1 MIDKQELF
9 AGYCAVWEYAESRLG
24 YEVYEGPD
32 MQDVCMSD
40 VKEINICSRK
50 GIEKRLYG
58 LLHEC
63 GHALIRENWTKFQK
77 EFPAHAACGYDRRKN
92 RTDGYRVSLVEEEYE
107 AWKRGKRLAKRLGIE
122 LDEERYEKH
131 KTKCIMS
138 YMHWAV
144 GQYDI

>member
-1 MIDKQELF
+1 MIDKQEIF

-50 GIEKRLYG
+50 GIEKKLYG

>member
-1 MIDKQELF
+1 MVDKQELF
-9 AGYCAVWEYAESRLG
+9 AGYCAVWKYAESRLG

-50 GIEKRLYG
+50 GIEKKLYG

>member
-50 GIEKRLYG
+50 GIEKKLYG

>member
-1 MIDKQELF
+1 MVDKQELF
-9 AGYCAVWEYAESRLG
+9 AGYCAVWKYAVDRLG
-24 YEVYEGPD
+24 YEIYEGPD
-32 MQDVCMSD
+32 LQDVCMSD
-40 VKEINICSRK
+40 IKEINICSRK
-50 GIEKRLYG
+50 GIEKKLYG

-107 AWKRGKRLAKRLGIE
+107 AWKRGKRLAKRLGIQI
-122 LDEERYEKH
+122 DEERFEKH
-131 KTKCIMS
+131 KTKCLMS

>member
-1 MIDKQELF
+1 MIDKQEIF
-9 AGYCAVWEYAESRLG
+9 AGYCAVWEYAVNRLG
-24 YEVYEGPD
+24 YEVYEGPELL
-32 MQDVCMSD
+32 DVCMSD

-50 GIEKRLYG
+50 GIEKKLYG

-122 LDEERYEKH
+122 LDEERFEKH
-131 KTKCIMS
+131 KTKCLMS

>member
-1 MIDKQELF
+1 MVDRKELHE
-9 AGYCAVWEYAESRLG
+9 AYNTVWQYAVNRLG

-50 GIEKRLYG
+50 GVEKKLYS

-63 GHALIRENWTKFQK
+63 GHALIRENWSKFSK
-77 EFPAHAACGYDRRKN
+77 EFPAHAECGYDGRKN
-92 RTDGYRVSLVEEEYE
+92 RTDNYRISLVEEEYE

-122 LDEERYEKH
+122 LDEKRFEKH
-131 KTKCIMS
+131 KVQCLMS
-138 YMHWAV
+138 YMYWAV
-144 GQYDI
+144 GQYD

>member
-1 MIDKQELF
+1 VVDKKELF
-9 AGYCAVWEYAESRLG
+9 AGYYTVWNYAVNRLG
-24 YEVYEGPD
+24 YEVHEGPD

-40 VKEINICSRK
+40 IKEINICSRK
-50 GIEKRLYG
+50 GIENKLYG

-63 GHALIRENWTKFQK
+63 GHALIRENWNKFQK
-77 EFPAHAACGYDRRKN
+77 EFPAHAACGYDHRKN

-122 LDEERYEKH
+122 LDEERFEKH
-131 KTKCIMS
+131 KTKCLMS

>member
-9 AGYCAVWEYAESRLG
+9 AGYCAVWKYAESRLG

-50 GIEKRLYG
+50 GIEKKLYG

>member
-1 MIDKQELF
+1 MVDKQTLHV
-9 AGYCAVWEYAESRLG
+9 GYNEVWKYAINRLG
-24 YEVYEGPD
+24 YEIYEGPD
-32 MQDVCMSD
+32 LQDVCMSD
-40 VKEINICSRK
+40 IKEINICSRK
-50 GIEKRLYG
+50 GIEKKLYG

-107 AWKRGKRLAKRLGIE
+107 AWKRGKRLAKRLGIQI
-122 LDEERYEKH
+122 DEERFEKH

>member
-1 MIDKQELF
+1 MVDRQDLF

-24 YEVYEGPD
+24 YEVHEGPD

-50 GIEKRLYG
+50 GIEKKLYG

-77 EFPAHAACGYDRRKN
+77 EFPAHAACGYDGRKN
-92 RTDGYRVSLVEEEYE
+92 RTDNYRISLVH
-107 AWKRGKRLAKRLGIE
+107 ALKGQ
-122 LDEERYEKH
+122 KH
-131 KTKCIMS
+131 KVQCLMS

-144 GQYDI
+144 GQYD

>member
-1 MIDKQELF
+1 MVDKQ
-9 AGYCAVWEYAESRLG
+9 AVDRLG
-24 YEVYEGPD
+24 YEIYEGPD
-32 MQDVCMSD
+32 MQDLCMSD
-40 VKEINICSRK
+40 IKEINICSRK
-50 GIEKRLYG
+50 GIEKKLYG

-107 AWKRGKRLAKRLGIE
+107 AWKRGKRLAKRLGIQI
-122 LDEERYEKH
+122 DEERFEKH

>member
-9 AGYCAVWEYAESRLG
+9 AGYCAVWEYAENRLG
-24 YEVYEGPD
+24 YEVHEGPD

-50 GIEKRLYG
+50 GIEKKLYG

>member
-1 MIDKQELF
+1 MFDRQELHE
-9 AGYCAVWEYAESRLG
+9 AYNTVWQYAVNRLG

-50 GIEKRLYG
+50 GVEKKLYA

-63 GHALIRENWTKFQK
+63 GHALIRENWSKFSK
-77 EFPAHAACGYDRRKN
+77 EFPAHAECGYDGRKN
-92 RTDGYRVSLVEEEYE
+92 RTDSYRISLVEEEYE

-122 LDEERYEKH
+122 LDEKRFEKH
-131 KTKCIMS
+131 KVQCLMS
-138 YMHWAV
+138 YMYWAV
-144 GQYDI
+144 GQYD